1 MISLSNFSFN
11 ELDCLSW
18 LLSCPVRVLNYL
30 FCYELAL
37 TGGGEGGG
45 NMQGII
51 LRLME
56 HQ

>member
-1 MISLSNFSFN
+1 MISLSDFSLN
-11 ELDCLSW
+11 EFDW
-18 LLSCPVRVLNYL
+18 LLSCAVRVLNYL